1 MNDTSKI
8 QSEAQL
14 EESLIKRLGGLG
26 YARVTI
32 PDEAALLSNLKH
44 QLEIFNKTKFS
55 DAEFSRITNHLD
67 QGNVFDLSL
76 IHI

>member
-1 MNDTSKI
+1 MSNSAKI

-26 YARVTI
+26 YDRVTI
-32 PDEAALLSNLKH
+32 PDEEALLSNLKA
-44 QLEIFNKTKFS
+44 QLEKFNKTIF
-55 DAEFSRITNHLD
+55 
-67 QGNVFDLSL
+67 LSL